1 MNNTNDKNNRKMLI
15 NTNSYNIK
23 INSFTLYNKFVNTMK
38 NNQKNNKIQFSNI
51 DRNTTYLKDK
61 FHIKNHSMKF
71 NDYFKKN
78 KISSR
83 NIEISGV
90 NNNTENINNSSI
102 KNKTVMNSSNRLRS
116 IIHEQNLALPKNK
129 KYTITKGNGCLMKQ
143 LRTK

>member
-1 MNNTNDKNNRKMLI
+1 
-15 NTNSYNIK
+15 
-23 INSFTLYNKFVNTMK
+23 
-38 NNQKNNKIQFSNI
+38 
-51 DRNTTYLKDK
+51 
-61 FHIKNHSMKF
+61 MKF

-143 LRTK
+143 LRTKGLSPHQETNNSFGNIKNNISENYRQFQSKGIIN